1 LVEEFGFGN
10 SQAKRSARWCRRWQ
24 MVSLRLPVL
33 GSAHIAESRP
43 HASAKDRWSLVF
55 WDASFVVDLLCR
67 SAVN

>member
-10 SQAKRSARWCRRWQ
+10 SKVNRSARWCWRWQ

-43 HASAKDRWSLVF
+43 HASAENR
-55 WDASFVVDLLCR
+55 
-67 SAVN
+67 